1 MAFSKPPTSPTVS
14 PPPGERPRSTILG
27 SVGSGESAEQPR
39 PKIHRLRIKLKRE
52 KSKQEPTKRLPT
64 TRIKFSKQLDVIR
77 AYGIKSVSGTRPASY
92 KDAAEVTGIHF
103 NTVSLMV
110 GFLVENA
117 FLERVGGD
125 TVPTRAVLDF
135 AQAYNWAAETAP
147 RKLAP
152 IVRNSWFGELL
163 LTKLAFRSMT
173 EAEAIA
179 ELGGAISAGT
189 EYKPAIGMLVDYAVA
204 TGLVRRDG
212 NQLSLGDAATSPEG
226 AAPQGQER
234 PISPSEQRDDS
245 MTASRP
251 SSASVAT
258 SFMNTEGAVQFH
270 VSIRVSMQEMAGWA
284 PERITAFFTGL
295 AQVLAAKKG
304 TEEIEK

>member
-1 MAFSKPPTSPTVS
+1 MLCAANDLIKEGTMPVILKKPTSAD
-14 PPPGERPRSTILG
+14 PPPEGIEAPKPKIERVKLRI
-27 SVGSGESAEQPR
+27 R
-39 PKIHRLRIKLKRE
+39 PKPE

-64 TRIKFSKQLDVIR
+64 ERIKFSKQLDIIR
-77 AYGIKSVSGTRPASY
+77 AYGIKSLNGTRTASY

-110 GFLVENA
+110 GFLVENG

-125 TVPTRAVLDF
+125 TMPTRAVLDF
-135 AQAYNWAAETAP
+135 TQAYNWSAETAS

-163 LTKLAFRSMT
+163 LTKLAYRSMS
-173 EAEAIA
+173 EEEAIA

-189 EYKPAIGMLVDYAVA
+189 EYKPSIGTLVDYAVA

-212 NQLSLGDAATSPEG
+212 NQLSLGETGGPEASTSPKS
-226 AAPQGQER
+226 ATT
-234 PISPSEQRDDS
+234 SSEQRDDS
-245 MTASRP
+245 ATPSRP
-251 SSASVAT
+251 AAATVAT

-270 VSIRVSMQEMAGWA
+270 VSIRVSMQEMAGWT
-284 PERITAFFTGL
+284 PDRITAFFTGL

-304 TEEIEK
+304 TEEIDK